1 MKKLISL
8 VMVLCLVLCMFAG
21 CGGSDSTVTSS
32 QSETES
38 VSAEAPASETATTDP
53 VEVPSTVEEEEV
65 EQLEQ
70 ALAISELVIEN
81 PYSFPLVE
89 EETVVTMWCD
99 LIPPL
104 FNAMPNGMSD
114 NLVIQELQE
123 RTGITLEISS
133 TAITSAGDTVS
144 LMVASGDYPEIWS
157 AFGSYYTGGIPEA
170 IEQELIWDLAEY
182 KENFPSYFTI
192 LDNYPAYGKNAY
204 TDDGQVGVLNGI
216 WTNPVVDVGLAVR
229 QDYMDELG
237 LDTPTTLDDFYEA
250 LTLMKS
256 EFGATYYMNQDSS
269 DPVNSFAQ
277 CFGVIGNA
285 TTSNSSTYAYY
296 MAKNGEEVVFSPL
309 ADGFKDYLETMAK
322 WYSEGL
328 IYADFLSA
336 PDSIPATDL
345 LLGGSIGVTYYNT
358 ASYTTLMAQVDEGS
372 SFKLTPVEV
381 PVNVE
386 TGEAGHLGRQVDY
399 TSPKGYS
406 LSTALEPGSDKF
418 DAVCA
423 MLDYLYTDEGSE
435 LFNYG
440 VENETFTYG
449 ENGEHVWT
457 DLMVNNPD
465 GLAYSW
471 CLSRYTFGAGSFRID
486 SSRTLANYGDE
497 EMHLIEVWNNGAVD
511 TRDVLTTALSLN
523 SDEATEFSAAFS
535 DIRTYVQQNILAFIT
550 GTRAIDEYDS
560 FVSDI
565 EGMGIDTCTGILQ
578 DALDRYNQR

>member
-1 MKKLISL
+1 MNSKKMIALL
-8 VMVLCLVLCMFAG
+8 LAVCMVLCMLAG
-21 CGGSDSTVTSS
+21 CGDT
-32 QSETES
+32 TES
-38 VSAEAPASETATTDP
+38 SKAVSETAPTTSAPAESNDA
-53 VEVPSTVEEEEV
+53 VEETSVAEASLVDEEAAAQ
-65 EQLEQ
+65 EEQ

-81 PYSFPLVE
+81 PYTFPLVE
-89 EETVVTMWCD
+89 EETVATMWCD

-114 NLVIQELQE
+114 NLVIQKLQE
-123 RTGITLEISS
+123 RTGVTLEITS
-133 TAITSAGDTVS
+133 TAITSAADTVS
-144 LMVASGDYPEIWS
+144 LLVASGDYPEIWS

-170 IEQELIWDLAEY
+170 IEEELIWDLAEY

-204 TDDGQVGVLNGI
+204 TDDGQIGVLNGI

-229 QDYMDELG
+229 QDYLDELN
-237 LDTPTTLDDFYEA
+237 LDTPVTLDDFYEA
-250 LTLMKS
+250 LVLMKS

-277 CFGVIGNA
+277 CFGVVGNA
-285 TTSNSSTYAYY
+285 TTSSTYAYY
-296 MAKNGEEVVFSPL
+296 MARNGEEVAFSPL
-309 ADGFKDYLETMAK
+309 EDGFKDYLETMAK

-336 PDSIPATDL
+336 PDSIPATDI

-372 SFKLTPVEV
+372 TFKLTPVEV

-386 TGEAGHLGRQVDY
+386 TGEHGHLGRQVDY

-418 DAVCA
+418 DAVCG

-440 VENETFTYG
+440 VEGETFTYG
-449 ENGEHVWT
+449 ADGEHVWT

-497 EMHLIEVWNNGAVD
+497 EMNLINVWNGGAVD
-511 TRDVLTTALSLN
+511 TRDVLTTALSLT
-523 SDEATEFSAAFS
+523 SDEAADFAAAFS

-550 GTRAIDEYDS
+550 GTRSIDEYDA
-560 FVSDI
+560 FAADI
-565 EGMGIDTCTGILQ
+565 EGMGIETCTGILQ